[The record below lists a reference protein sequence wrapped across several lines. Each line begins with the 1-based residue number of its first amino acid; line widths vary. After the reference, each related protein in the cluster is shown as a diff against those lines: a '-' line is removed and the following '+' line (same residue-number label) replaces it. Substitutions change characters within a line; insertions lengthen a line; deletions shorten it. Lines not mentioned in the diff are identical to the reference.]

1 MMLLNGTYTGD
12 RLMQYAWPVPPVV
25 TFAKVEG
32 TKYWKFHETM
42 AVARGPRGYRVPME
56 DFIYSVWIVYKYGSY
71 LAIERYD
78 GEKWVDYHIIT
89 PILEGEVKH
98 VSLTFDST
106 GNPVCVYEM
115 DGVIYIRWYDAIT
128 QLVVIDTI
136 GPGKSPFVSL
146 EFFNSAMGT
155 SQVQMV
161 YIKPDGT
168 VVARFQDD
176 RYIAEYEAI
185 TDTVDDILS
194 YGVTGFSNLKMVY
207 TKKVNEVQTIL
218 NKATLRKGFWVGDAV
233 EDATKITD
241 IEVAFIDTA
250 RITEEEAVSV
260 SVVADAVNVDY
271 RNVIIRPDDIPFDP
285 YDPSYLAS
293 IARVA
298 VSLSGTA
305 TVDYKDIAV
314 KKSIGEAITSSRQEV
329 VDTFIANIRTSG
341 LPFSF
346 EELPVSNREELVT
359 LFNITVA

>member
-1 MMLLNGTYTGD
+1 MLLNGTYTGD

-146 EFFNSAMGT
+146 EFFNSFMGI
-155 SQVQMV
+155 SQVHMV

-168 VVARFQDD
+168 VVSRFQDD
-176 RYIAEYEAI
+176 RYISETVSLAEP
-185 TDTVDDILS
+185 VDDILS
-194 YGVTGFSNLKMVY
+194 FGSTSFSNLKMVY
-207 TKKVNEVQTIL
+207 TTKDENSNQIIKNR
-218 NKATLRKGFWVGDAV
+218 ATLRKGFWLGDSV
-233 EDATKITD
+233 EDTTRVSELTAL
-241 IEVAFIDTA
+241 FIDTP
-250 RITEEEAVSV
+250 RITDSELVGVSV
-260 SVVADAVNVDY
+260 TGTTSAICKSV
-271 RNVIIRPDDIPFDP
+271 ILRPDDIP
-285 YDPSYLAS
+285 YDPEDPAYLGS
-293 IARVA
+293 IARVGVGISGTTTAALKSAVINLGISELA
-298 VSLSGTA
+298 VSSREEIVENMTCSLITTGVLFIFA
-305 TVDYKDIAV
+305 
-314 KKSIGEAITSSRQEV
+314 ELPTSSREEIV
-329 VDTFIANIRTSG
+329 S
-341 LPFSF
+341 SF
-346 EELPVSNREELVT
+346 TCTVT
-359 LFNITVA
+359 